1 MDNPAV
7 SLPLRHN
14 TRVASPDNHN
24 DSPAPVSKHHLTG
37 TPLKRVVI
45 VHEGVLLQLVT
56 SQFMQLFYFS
66 HQYCCLVFRVNK
78 WHLLEKHFEENLAVT
93 HSSPLF
99 SMLWISISWTWI
111 WDTDDSITCDTH
123 MKSHIKTQLVL
134 LTTSLCI
141 MIPCCSWSTLVYKS
155 TLLWNVHVY
164 FPSFIYIYNNFKMQI
179 LFFQQS
185 FF

>member
-45 VHEGVLLQLVT
+45 VHEGVLVQLVT

-66 HQYCCLVFRVNK
+66 HQYYCLVFRVNK
-78 WHLLEKHFEENLAVT
+78 WHLLEKHFEEHLAVT

-141 MIPCCSWSTLVYKS
+141 MVPSHWCTK
-155 TLLWNVHVY
+155 VHSY
-164 FPSFIYIYNNFKMQI
+164 EMYMYIFIHIYIYIYIYNLKMQI
-179 LFFQQS
+179 WIFQQS